1 MVDCDTPAAA
11 AASVWFSRASQRQRF
26 RSSPSR
32 LIDMI
37 DIYQPATTCA
47 TRSPP
52 AVDIRRAM
60 TTLADQLRAIRTAAG
75 LTQIELAAKI
85 GLSQPTVSG
94 AERGTPTTSD
104 AIERWAT
111 ACGARVVVTT
121 ESAGAVLAAAA
132 GLDAADLLRLER
144 IARALRGTPAET
156 KDAIVIALETLSAR

>member
-1 MVDCDTPAAA
+1 
-11 AASVWFSRASQRQRF
+11 
-26 RSSPSR
+26 
-32 LIDMI
+32 
-37 DIYQPATTCA
+37 
-47 TRSPP
+47 
-52 AVDIRRAM
+52 M